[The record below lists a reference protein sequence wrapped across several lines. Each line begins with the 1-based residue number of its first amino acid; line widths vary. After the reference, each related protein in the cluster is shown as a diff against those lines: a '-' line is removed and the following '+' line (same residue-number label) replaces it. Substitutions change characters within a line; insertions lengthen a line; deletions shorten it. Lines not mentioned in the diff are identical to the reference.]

1 MKAAYN
7 LRRLL
12 IGRMTGS
19 DRMTTG
25 YVIVMFGLGLA
36 LLIWGSNLLV
46 ESAVALAGHF
56 QISEVVI
63 GATIVSLGTTLPET
77 LFSAAASWKGL
88 SDMALGNALGSILCN
103 TGLIAGLML
112 LLRPIFLGER
122 VIENLISGVFFL
134 TAGYLVYVAGG
145 LKFGGLTRGCG
156 ILLVGICLL
165 FIGYTLW
172 DAAGQKP
179 EGKNRAAV
187 PGSGFGAGDVIR
199 LVLEAAAIY
208 EGADLLVKYGP
219 GLARIMGA
227 PEILISLT
235 FVALGT
241 SLPELVT
248 SLAAWKKAHSALSLG
263 NIIGADSLNFVL
275 VGGISALIHPIN
287 FPDSILRL
295 ELPFIFLFLSILCIP
310 SLKRRKAGRMQ
321 GLLLLAGYG
330 IYLFLLNRF

>member
-1 MKAAYN
+1 
-7 LRRLL
+7 L
-12 IGRMTGS
+12 IGKMTGTGG
-19 DRMTTG
+19 MTTG
-25 YVIVMFGLGLA
+25 YVIVMFGLGLV
-36 LLIWGSNLLV
+36 LLIWGSDLLV

-56 QISEVVI
+56 QISEIVI

-77 LFSAAASWKGL
+77 LFSTAASWKGL

-112 LLRPIFLGER
+112 LLGPIVLGER

-134 TAGYLVYVAGG
+134 TAGYLVYVASG
-145 LKFGGLTRGCG
+145 LKFGGLTRGSG
-156 ILLVGICLL
+156 IFLIGICLL

-172 DAAGQKP
+172 DTAGRKP
-179 EGKNRAAV
+179 AGKNGAAASV
-187 PGSGFGAGDVIR
+187 SGFGAGDAIR
-199 LVLEAAAIY
+199 LILEAAAIY
-208 EGADLLVKYGP
+208 KGADLLVKYGP
-219 GLARIMGA
+219 GLARIMGV

-248 SLAAWKKAHSALSLG
+248 SLAAWRKAHSALSLG
-263 NIIGADSLNFVL
+263 NIIGADILNFVL
-275 VGGISALIHPIN
+275 VGGISALIRPIR

-295 ELPFIFLFLSILCIP
+295 ELPFVFLLLSILCIP
-310 SLKRRKAGRMQ
+310 SLKRRKAGRLQ

-330 IYLFLLNRF
+330 MYLVLINKGSF